1 MLHLKL
7 WEKKTLRRNFSRVI
21 QVIIHCETTK
31 KKKKNICKKLIH

>member
-7 WEKKTLRRNFSRVI
+7 WEKKNASSQFLSR
-21 QVIIHCETTK
+21 HSSDHSLWNDE